1 MSNFAQNKQTF
12 VYYKTS
18 LVFNITKKERE
29 SIVLKYHLQD
39 QQEKISETRR
49 LLLLT
54 PLITDQTAGF

>member
-18 LVFNITKKERE
+18 LVINIMKKERE
-29 SIVLKYHLQD
+29 SIVLEYHLQD

-54 PLITDQTAGF
+54 LLINQTAGF

>member
-18 LVFNITKKERE
+18 LVINIMKKERE